1 MIPIMTQVG
10 FHNLIYDSDLLSESL
25 IMIQV
30 GFHDPNYDP
39 ELLSGSQTMTQ
50 VRFHDPNCN
59 SGLLPVA
66 SSLFSD
72 VFFFGGGRKNPT
84 VE

>member
-39 ELLSGSQTMTQ
+39 ELLSGSQTMT
-50 VRFHDPNCN
+50 
-59 SGLLPVA
+59 
-66 SSLFSD
+66 
-72 VFFFGGGRKNPT
+72 
-84 VE
+84 